1 MKRRNSLVSDLLT
14 ELAAET
20 GIKLLI
26 EPEFGYAGRII
37 TPDHRVFYFHSTKF
51 DINRLG
57 ASEIAEDKDYASFFM
72 SQLGHPVPEGKAF
85 YSDEWC
91 WKIKS
96 SKNSQAAVHYAEQLG
111 FPVIVKPNSESQGRV
126 VEKVYAKE
134 DLLVALSYI
143 FNHLKDK
150 VALVQ
155 KVVAGN
161 DYRIV
166 VLENEV
172 LCAYQRTP
180 LSVTGDGK
188 KTIRKL
194 LEEKQSQFENRGRDT
209 VINLNDQRIE
219 RILRHEKLLFTTVLT
234 KNKTVQLLANANL
247 SSGGEAVDVTSSLHE
262 DYKKMAIRL
271 TRDMGLTYSGID
283 IMTKQPINKSL
294 KDYTVI
300 EINAAPGLDYYAET
314 GSTQRQIVKVLYKK
328 LLLHMVRT
336 HE

>member
-1 MKRRNSLVSDLLT
+1 
-14 ELAAET
+14 
-20 GIKLLI
+20 
-26 EPEFGYAGRII
+26 
-37 TPDHRVFYFHSTKF
+37 
-51 DINRLG
+51 
-57 ASEIAEDKDYASFFM
+57 
-72 SQLGHPVPEGKAF
+72 
-85 YSDEWC
+85 
-91 WKIKS
+91 
-96 SKNSQAAVHYAEQLG
+96 
-111 FPVIVKPNSESQGRV
+111 
-126 VEKVYAKE
+126 
-134 DLLVALSYI
+134 
-143 FNHLKDK
+143 
-150 VALVQ
+150 
-155 KVVAGN
+155 
-161 DYRIV
+161 V